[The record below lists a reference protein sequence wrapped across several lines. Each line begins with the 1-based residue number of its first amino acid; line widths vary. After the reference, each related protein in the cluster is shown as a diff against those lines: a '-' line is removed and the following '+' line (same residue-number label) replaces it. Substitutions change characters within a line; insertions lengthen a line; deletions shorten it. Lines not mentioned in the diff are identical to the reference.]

1 MEDQELIT
9 LTVLIAGR
17 PYPLRIRAD
26 EEPAIRRLVK
36 EVNDKLAHFQQTY
49 PDRDKQDY
57 LAMAVLTYAVDLYK
71 AKQVPNNTPQ
81 PEWSAQVAHIEGLL
95 DAMLAT

>member
-1 MEDQELIT
+1 MEEQDLIT

-17 PYPLRIRAD
+17 PYPLRIRVD

-36 EVNDKLAHFQQTY
+36 EVNDKLNHFQQTY

-57 LAMAVLTYAVDLYK
+57 LAMSVLTYAVDLYK
-71 AKQVPNNTPQ
+71 SKQSLSPAPVQDLSPQLAQLEALADALLAK
-81 PEWSAQVAHIEGLL
+81 
-95 DAMLAT
+95 